1 MLSTALCEP
10 WAMAMALTCGGRRRA
25 TAPHSHRWGRPGLAS
40 TRSQPLRQRAS
51 HGHSWHHPRRPT
63 HTSRQLDTA
72 TTIAGCIPSPDYDIM
87 QLASFDMDRV
97 KGAELYIQDPP
108 RGATAST
115 PHAVRERSTNA
126 QPWNT

>member
-1 MLSTALCEP
+1 MAGCGAQLRRTRTGGDARGSPRRGLSPSASAP
-10 WAMAMALTCGGRRRA
+10 A
-25 TAPHSHRWGRPGLAS
+25 TA
-40 TRSQPLRQRAS
+40 TRGTTPAAQ
-51 HGHSWHHPRRPT
+51 

-126 QPWNT
+126 QPCNT